1 MSMGALKTDEF
12 LEFLS
17 GLNAF
22 PIIDLAQYDIEQEVV
37 DLIAPEFA
45 LKNRVMPIELN
56 GELLTL
62 AMMCPLDV
70 GTIDLLE
77 LELGLEIHPF
87 IIAQ

>member
-1 MSMGALKTDEF
+1 
-12 LEFLS
+12 
-17 GLNAF
+17 
-22 PIIDLAQYDIEQEVV
+22 VV

-77 LELGLEIHPF
+77 LELGLEIHAF